1 MNVMEIIIKIADYAM
16 AVLVVFFII
25 SGLLS
30 TIRDSIKNDD

>member
-1 MNVMEIIIKIADYAM
+1 MNVMEIIIKIAGYAM

-25 SGLLS
+25 SALLS